1 MNELV
6 VPLCDTFTEPRI
18 SGTQDGPARSPI
30 LYLKQTRVAPDS
42 YSRNLE
48 LFKAMLSGI
57 EGNGGLLVMF
67 P

>member
-6 VPLCDTFTEPRI
+6 VPLYDTFTESRI

-30 LYLKQTRVAPDS
+30 LLKQTRVAPDS

>member
-1 MNELV
+1 MTGLV
-6 VPLCDTFTEPRI
+6 KRLCDTFTEPRI
-18 SGTQDGPARSPI
+18 SGTQNGPARSPI
-30 LYLKQTRVAPDS
+30 LLKQTRVAPDS